1 MRHNVGSRAVTNGI
15 GPACRRR
22 GYSTG
27 VAARRCPVISR
38 MNTPNPYIALDLSEL
53 APLCT
58 QRVGR
63 LRAKDWTTPAERDLL
78 REDTALLLDAVARH
92 LGISNGNAQP
102 ADAITL
108 SELVGSI
115 EYGRLSSGTSAQVAR
130 PASPI
135 VAQKAPA
142 AHTAGNN
149 DDQRR

>member
-1 MRHNVGSRAVTNGI
+1 
-15 GPACRRR
+15 
-22 GYSTG
+22 
-27 VAARRCPVISR
+27 
-38 MNTPNPYIALDLSEL
+38 MNIPNPYIALDLSEL

-135 VAQKAPA
+135 VAQKPTAG
-142 AHTAGNN
+142 HMAGNN
-149 DDQRR
+149 DDQYR